1 MYIVDITCVTLFGLL
16 EFLLINNKKKLFT
29 YYHIVKLVKRAV
41 YKAFFYVIKLK
52 PFYKPVHFIE

>member
-41 YKAFFYVIKLK
+41 YKAFFM
-52 PFYKPVHFIE
+52 